1 MQYLHTML
9 RVRDLEKSIR
19 FYIEVLGLKLHR
31 KTDYPEGRFTL
42 AFIGQGGD
50 TEPFL
55 ELTYNWD
62 TKDYNNGNAYGHI
75 AFGVKDIYGTC
86 KKIEELGGKVV
97 RAPGPMKHGKTVIAF
112 IEDPDSYRI
121 ELIERPTVS

>member
-9 RVRDLEKSIR
+9 RVRDLEKSIQ
-19 FYIEVLGLKLHR
+19 FYTEVLGFKLHR

-42 AFIGQGGD
+42 AFIGQGGN
-50 TEPFL
+50 TEPCL
-55 ELTYNWD
+55 ELTYNWGI
-62 TKDYNNGNAYGHI
+62 KDYNNGNAYGHI
-75 AFGVKDIYGTC
+75 AFGVKDIYKTC

-121 ELIERPTVS
+121 ELIERPAA

>member
-1 MQYLHTML
+1 MRYLHTML
-9 RVRDLEKSIR
+9 RVRDLEKSIW
-19 FYIEVLGLKLHR
+19 FYTEVLGLKLHR

-42 AFIGQGGD
+42 AFIGHGDD

-62 TKDYNNGNAYGHI
+62 IKDYNNGNAYGHI
-75 AFGVKDIYGTC
+75 AFGVKDIYETC

-121 ELIERPTVS
+121 ELIERPAT